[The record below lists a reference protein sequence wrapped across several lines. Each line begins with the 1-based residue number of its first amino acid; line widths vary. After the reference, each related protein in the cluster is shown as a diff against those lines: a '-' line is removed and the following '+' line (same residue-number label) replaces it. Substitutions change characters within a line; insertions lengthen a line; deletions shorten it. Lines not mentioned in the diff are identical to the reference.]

1 VKMDDWK
8 QDNESY
14 VVHAQVGVR
23 MDSEFK
29 SEPIYIAVSQNIYH
43 SPFTATPD
51 KPSLD
56 LRPSVYEV
64 PS

>member
-1 VKMDDWK
+1 MIR
-8 QDNESY
+8 NRIMNL
-14 VVHAQVGVR
+14 VHAQVGVR

-51 KPSLD
+51 EPSLD
-56 LRPSVYEV
+56 TRPSV
-64 PS
+64 